1 MDAPEISNILY
12 YLFRINPCASS
23 SFTTPLQH
31 VSPVRR
37 TPNQYHAS
45 GHLPHSTN
53 STLINNET
61 IAPSSNTGQR
71 SNTENGTTQSPND
84 TKDLKRQL
92 DSEREKVK
100 KLSAQLSTNVS

>member
-1 MDAPEISNILY
+1 M
-12 YLFRINPCASS
+12 FRINSCASS

-31 VSPVRR
+31 VTPIRR

-53 STLINNET
+53 STPLNNET
-61 IAPSSNTGQR
+61 IAPSGNEGQPSNIENV
-71 SNTENGTTQSPND
+71 NTHSPND

-100 KLSAQLSTNVS
+100 KLSAQLSTNVR